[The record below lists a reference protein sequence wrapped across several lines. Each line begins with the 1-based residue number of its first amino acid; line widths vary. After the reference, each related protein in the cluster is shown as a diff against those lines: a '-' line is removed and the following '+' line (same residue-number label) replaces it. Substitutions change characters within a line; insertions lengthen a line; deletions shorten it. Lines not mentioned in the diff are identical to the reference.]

1 MTQEEKRVVV
11 PEVVINHNADNT
23 GLEIRVDL
31 IGALKES
38 VDLDMGE
45 KGFCLKAEAE
55 DCRYEN
61 CFMLAHE
68 VKSKEAKAK
77 FTSGLLKIT
86 VPFKDAVHGNK
97 VTVE

>member
-55 DCRYEN
+55 DFRYEN

-68 VKSKEAKAK
+68 VVGGEAKAK
-77 FTSGLLKIT
+77 FTSGLLTIH
-86 VPFKDAVHGNK
+86 VPFRDRLHGHK
-97 VTVE
+97 VAIE

>member
-11 PEVVINHNADNT
+11 PEVIINHNDGNT
-23 GLEIRVDL
+23 GLEIRLDL
-31 IGALKES
+31 VGALKES

-55 DCRYEN
+55 DFRYEN
-61 CFMLAHE
+61 CFMLSHT

-77 FTSGLLKIT
+77 FTSGLLKIV
-86 VPFKDAVHGNK
+86 VPFKDAVHGHK
-97 VTVE
+97 VSIE

>member
-1 MTQEEKRVVV
+1 MTQDAKRIVI
-11 PEVVINHNADNT
+11 PEVVINHNDDNT

-31 IGALKES
+31 VGASKES

-55 DCRYEN
+55 DFLYEN

-68 VKSKEAKAK
+68 IKSKEAKAK
-77 FTSGLLKIT
+77 FTSGLLKIV
-86 VPFKDAVHGNK
+86 VPFKDAAPGHK
-97 VTVE
+97 VIVE